1 MRLYTFLVKI
11 QKVNHHTQWVIN
23 LRWIYIPF
31 YPSQATVTDNQTH
44 TPCHAQMIDIFS
56 IPVIWLAGTN
66 CIETWHDQLE
76 KTCNNMVVAHSK
88 VRAMIIAV
96 WCANTH
102 CIMNKSTCSQEHRGD
117 TMLHH
122 TCSMAW
128 RLSQSMWDSLSSS
141 QCYNRYITL
150 LTRSL
155 PGQRVWW
162 KRWLEWRTVLSSLA
176 HSVDEPSLRHY
187 PTLPDN
193 HSLHLA
199 LSPPTGV
206 CLLTGP
212 LVVLQVERNSW
223 NELLL
228 LALERV

>member
-1 MRLYTFLVKI
+1 MWIIYFPWCSSTNICKPFSACNFVYKTVFTPNRRICDKILKWTTPSHYNYFLFLLHWYEY
-11 QKVNHHTQWVIN
+11 QS
-23 LRWIYIPF
+23 L
-31 YPSQATVTDNQTH
+31 
-44 TPCHAQMIDIFS
+44 DIKGAWQCDH
-56 IPVIWLAGTN
+56 WL
-66 CIETWHDQLE
+66 W
-76 KTCNNMVVAHSK
+76 
-88 VRAMIIAV
+88 